1 MFSSIV
7 MDVESDKMRFAN
19 SIDELIEVIETLYK
33 KNKNFKRSWDKYDSF
48 GKIKF
53 VLFSSIKDNPLD
65 NLLLSHTFKIQA
77 NYMDI
82 ESLIKFANYL
92 GIDEKSEYK
101 SVDGTVTTNL
111 NVLSNIL
118 GLWRVWD
125 KLSIQYTRMK
135 ENIRDYTN
143 GEYPYYDSL
152 DTDPFYFMS

>member
-7 MDVESDKMRFAN
+7 MDVASDKMMFAN

-53 VLFSSIKDNPLD
+53 ILFSSIKDNPLD
-65 NLLLSHTFKIQA
+65 NLILSHTFKIQA

-82 ESLIKFANYL
+82 ESLIKLANYL
-92 GIDEKSEYK
+92 GIDEKAEYK
-101 SVDGTVTTNL
+101 SMDGTVTTNL

-135 ENIRDYTN
+135 ENIRDYTK

>member
-7 MDVESDKMRFAN
+7 KDAKSGNMDFVN
-19 SIDELIEVIETLYK
+19 SIDELIEYIESLYK
-33 KNKNFKRSWDKYDSF
+33 GNKNFKRSWDKYDSF

-53 VLFSSIKDNPLD
+53 ILFSSIKDNPLD
-65 NLLLSHTFKIQA
+65 NLLLSHTFKIQV

-82 ESLIKFANYL
+82 ESLIKLANYL
-92 GIDEKSEYK
+92 GIDEKAEYK
-101 SVDGTVTTNL
+101 SMDCTVTTNL

-135 ENIRDYTN
+135 ENIRDYTK

>member
-1 MFSSIV
+1 
-7 MDVESDKMRFAN
+7 
-19 SIDELIEVIETLYK
+19 
-33 KNKNFKRSWDKYDSF
+33 
-48 GKIKF
+48 
-53 VLFSSIKDNPLD
+53 
-65 NLLLSHTFKIQA
+65 
-77 NYMDI
+77 MDI

-92 GIDEKSEYK
+92 GIDEKAEYK
-101 SVDGTVTTNL
+101 SMDGTVTTNL

>member
-1 MFSSIV
+1 MFSAIIKDAKSGAMGFV
-7 MDVESDKMRFAN
+7 N
-19 SIDELIEVIETLYK
+19 SIDELTEHIETLYK

-65 NLLLSHTFKIQA
+65 NLVLSHTFKIQA

-82 ESLIKFANYL
+82 ESLIKLANYL
-92 GIDEKSEYK
+92 GIDEKAEYK
-101 SVDGTVTTNL
+101 SADGTVTTNL

-118 GLWRVWD
+118 GLWRVWY

>member
-7 MDVESDKMRFAN
+7 MDVESDEMRFVN

-92 GIDEKSEYK
+92 DIDEKSEYK

-152 DTDPFYFMS
+152 DTDPFYFMN

>member
-7 MDVESDKMRFAN
+7 KDAKSGNMDFVN
-19 SIDELIEVIETLYK
+19 SIDELIAYIESLYK
-33 KNKNFKRSWDKYDSF
+33 KNKNFKRSWDKYDSL

-53 VLFSSIKDNPLD
+53 ILFSSIKDNPLD
-65 NLLLSHTFKIQA
+65 NLVLSHTFKIQA

-82 ESLIKFANYL
+82 ESLIKLANYL
-92 GIDEKSEYK
+92 GIDEKAEYE
-101 SVDGTVTTNL
+101 SADGTVTTNL

-118 GLWRVWD
+118 GIWNVWY
-125 KLSIQYTRMK
+125 KLSNQYIRMR

-152 DTDPFYFMS
+152 DTDPFYFMN

>member
-33 KNKNFKRSWDKYDSF
+33 KNKSFKRSWDRFDSF
-48 GKIKF
+48 SKIKY

-65 NLLLSHTFKIQA
+65 NLVLSHTFKIQA

-92 GIDEKSEYK
+92 GIDEKAEYK

-118 GLWRVWD
+118 GVWCIWD
-125 KLSIQYTRMK
+125 KLSNQYIRMR

-152 DTDPFYFMS
+152 DTDPFYFMN

>member
-7 MDVESDKMRFAN
+7 IDVESDEMRFAN

-48 GKIKF
+48 GKIKY

-82 ESLIKFANYL
+82 ESLIKFANHL
-92 GIDEKSEYK
+92 GIDEKAEYK

-118 GLWRVWD
+118 GVWRIWD

>member
-7 MDVESDKMRFAN
+7 KYAKSGNMDFVN
-19 SIDELIEVIETLYK
+19 SIDELIEYIESLYK
-33 KNKNFKRSWDKYDSF
+33 GNKNFKRSWDKYDSF
-48 GKIKF
+48 DKIKF
-53 VLFSSIKDNPLD
+53 ILFSSIKDNPLD
-65 NLLLSHTFKIQA
+65 NLILSHTFKIQT

-82 ESLIKFANYL
+82 ESLIKLANYL
-92 GIDEKSEYK
+92 GIDEKAEYK
-101 SVDGTVTTNL
+101 SMDGTVTTNR

-118 GLWRVWD
+118 GLRRVWD

>member
-1 MFSSIV
+1 MFSAIIK
-7 MDVESDKMRFAN
+7 DAESDKMRFIN

-33 KNKNFKRSWDKYDSF
+33 GNKNFKRSWDRFDSF

-53 VLFSSIKDNPLD
+53 ILFSSIKDNPLD
-65 NLLLSHTFKIQA
+65 NLILSHTFKIQA

-92 GIDEKSEYK
+92 GIDEKAEYK

-118 GLWRVWD
+118 GVWRIWD
-125 KLSIQYTRMK
+125 KLSTQYTRMK

>member
-7 MDVESDKMRFAN
+7 KDAKSGNMDFVN
-19 SIDELIEVIETLYK
+19 SIDELIEYIESLYK
-33 KNKNFKRSWDKYDSF
+33 GNKNFKRSWDKYDSF

-53 VLFSSIKDNPLD
+53 ILFSSIKDNPLD
-65 NLLLSHTFKIQA
+65 NLILSHTFKIQT

-92 GIDEKSEYK
+92 GIDEKAEYK

-118 GLWRVWD
+118 GVWRIWY

-143 GEYPYYDSL
+143 GEYLYYDSL
-152 DTDPFYFMS
+152 DIDPFYFMN

>member
-7 MDVESDKMRFAN
+7 MDVASDKMMFAN

-33 KNKNFKRSWDKYDSF
+33 KNKNFKRSWDEYDSF

-53 VLFSSIKDNPLD
+53 ILFSSIKDNPLD
-65 NLLLSHTFKIQA
+65 NLILSHTFKIQT

-82 ESLIKFANYL
+82 ESLIKLANYL
-92 GIDEKSEYK
+92 GIDEKAEYK
-101 SVDGTVTTNL
+101 SADGTVTTNL

>member
-1 MFSSIV
+1 MFSAIV
-7 MDVESDKMRFAN
+7 KDAESGYMNFTN
-19 SIDELIEVIETLYK
+19 SIDELIDHIETLYK
-33 KNKNFKRSWDKYDSF
+33 KNKNFKRYWDKFDSF
-48 GKIKF
+48 SKIKYI
-53 VLFSSIKDNPLD
+53 LFSSIKDNPLD
-65 NLLLSHTFKIQA
+65 NLVLSHTFKIQT

-82 ESLIKFANYL
+82 ESLIKLANYL
-92 GIDEKSEYK
+92 GIDEKAEYK
-101 SVDGTVTTNL
+101 SVDGAVTTNL

>member
-7 MDVESDKMRFAN
+7 MDAESGKMRFAN

-33 KNKNFKRSWDKYDSF
+33 KNKNFKRSWDRFDSF
-48 GKIKF
+48 SKIKY
-53 VLFSSIKDNPLD
+53 VLFSSIKNNPLD
-65 NLLLSHTFKIQA
+65 NLVLSHTFKIQA

-92 GIDEKSEYK
+92 GIDEKAEYK

-118 GLWRVWD
+118 GVWRIWD

-152 DTDPFYFMS
+152 DTDPFYFMN

>member
-7 MDVESDKMRFAN
+7 KDAKSGNMNFVN
-19 SIDELIEVIETLYK
+19 SIDELIEHIESLYK
-33 KNKNFKRSWDKYDSF
+33 GNKNFKRSWDKYDSF

-53 VLFSSIKDNPLD
+53 ILFSSIKDNPLD
-65 NLLLSHTFKIQA
+65 NLLLSHTFKIQT

-82 ESLIKFANYL
+82 ESLIKLANYL
-92 GIDEKSEYK
+92 GIDEKAEYK
-101 SVDGTVTTNL
+101 SMDGTVTTNL